1 MHIFQQVL
9 SCSGTFNGSL
19 AGEFFIYF
27 KFVSVYV
34 FECVFWTE
42 RDQQQSITENGN
54 FDVKQQANG
63 HHHSNVYRPT
73 SHDP

>member
-19 AGEFFIYF
+19 AGDFLFILNLFLFMCLNVFFVQ
-27 KFVSVYV
+27 K
-34 FECVFWTE
+34 
-42 RDQQQSITENGN
+42 DQQQSITKNGN

-63 HHHSNVYRPT
+63 HH
-73 SHDP
+73 